1 LPVAFNAEVRDS
13 FKLTLF
19 LGGLRAFIEQ
29 TAPGL
34 VSWTSLQHDGQPYV
48 KITANGLPFVGKLA
62 VHYAATPDMLV
73 VTLNEELL
81 KRVLDRR
88 RAAKTTDPAKA
99 AAAAQAGTDKKGDAG
114 NEAKARAE
122 PASDPPRA
130 WLGKSMALQ
139 VDGKAIE
146 LLERIFGRREFQA
159 LMQARAWSNIA
170 ILNEWKRLDPS
181 RDPVAIHQEFWQT
194 SLVCPAGG
202 KYVWNNEFHTMEST
216 VYGHPG
222 EPKTGPT
229 LPQPLKNV
237 RWLDFGVTFENRG
250 LRAKAEI
257 RRTGGKSP

>member
-1 LPVAFNAEVRDS
+1 
-13 FKLTLF
+13 
-19 LGGLRAFIEQ
+19 
-29 TAPGL
+29 
-34 VSWTSLQHDGQPYV
+34 
-48 KITANGLPFVGKLA
+48 
-62 VHYAATPDMLV
+62 MLV

-88 RAAKTTDPAKA
+88 RAAKTADPAKA

-114 NEAKARAE
+114 NEAAKNRVE

-130 WLGKSMALQ
+130 WLSKSLALQ
-139 VDGKAIE
+139 IDGKAIE

-170 ILNEWKRLDPS
+170 ILNEWKRLDPN

-202 KYVWNNEFHTMEST
+202 KYVWNNEFQTMEST

-222 EPKTGPT
+222 EPKIGPT

-257 RRTGGKSP
+257 RREGGKSR